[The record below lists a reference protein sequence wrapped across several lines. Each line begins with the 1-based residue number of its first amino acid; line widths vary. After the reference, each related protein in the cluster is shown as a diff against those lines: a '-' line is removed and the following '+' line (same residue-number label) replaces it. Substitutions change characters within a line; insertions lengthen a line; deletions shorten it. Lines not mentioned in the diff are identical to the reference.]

1 MTPTPT
7 PAATGDCLCVP
18 TNVSPGGVTA
28 ALRNVRPSN
37 TKGASLT
44 RTVTVTLK
52 GQEDEPGTCPA
63 GATSGPVNVDLVLVD
78 DDGDGIL
85 DARRS
90 GIVCTSGATTYV
102 KFVARFDGPENCK
115 DSEYPTPFTRGD
127 INVTAT
133 SDDGSL
139 EVTRKIL
146 CRRGS
151 RFDD

>member
-1 MTPTPT
+1 
-7 PAATGDCLCVP
+7 
-18 TNVSPGGVTA
+18 
-28 ALRNVRPSN
+28 VRPSN

-52 GQEDEPGTCPA
+52 GEEDAPGTCPP
-63 GATSGPVNVDLVLVD
+63 GETSDPVTVDLVIVD

-85 DARRS
+85 DDSKS
-90 GIVCTSGATTYV
+90 GIVCESGATTHV

-115 DSEYPTPFTRGD
+115 DSEFPTPYTRGN

-139 EVTRKIL
+139 AVTRKIL

-151 RFDD
+151 RSDD